1 MTICVLVGIPGSGKS
16 TIGKELAKKINVK
29 FVDTDR
35 EIEIKVGKSVG
46 EIFIED
52 GEAAFR
58 ELEKAV
64 VLESLKQDKTVVSL
78 GGGSVLDQEVRLEL
92 LNHRTYWLDTSIN
105 NALKRTGSNTN
116 RPLLLDSPRSTL
128 KRLLE
133 ERSGFYAEVAVKKI
147 LTESKSINLITDE
160 IYSDLAEVN
169 QI

>member
-16 TIGKELAKKINVK
+16 TIGKELAKKMNVN
-29 FVDTDR
+29 FLDTDR
-35 EIEIKVGKSVG
+35 EIEMKAGKSVG

-64 VLESLKQDKTVVSL
+64 VLDSLKQDKTVVSL

-133 ERSGFYAEVAVKKI
+133 ERSGFYAEVATKKI
-147 LTESKSINLITDE
+147 LTESKSIKLITDE
-160 IYSDLAEVN
+160 IYSDLAEVI

>member
-16 TIGKELAKKINVK
+16 TIGKELAKKINVN
-29 FVDTDR
+29 FLDTDR

>member
-16 TIGKELAKKINVK
+16 TIGKELAIKMNVK

-64 VLESLKQDKTVVSL
+64 VLESLKQEKTVVSL

-133 ERSGFYAEVAVKKI
+133 ERSGFYAEVAAKKI
-147 LTESKSINLITDE
+147 LTESKSIKLITDE

>member
-16 TIGKELAKKINVK
+16 TIGKELAKKMNVN
-29 FVDTDR
+29 FLDTDR
-35 EIEIKVGKSVG
+35 EIEMQAGKSVG
-46 EIFIED
+46 EIFVED

-133 ERSGFYAEVAVKKI
+133 ERSGFYAEVATKKI
-147 LTESKSINLITDE
+147 LTESKSIKLITDE

>member
-16 TIGKELAKKINVK
+16 TIGKELAKKMNVK

-64 VLESLKQDKTVVSL
+64 VLESLKQEKTVVSL